1 MKTFFQIIRRYIFP
15 YRGYVVLNILF
26 NLSGVIFS
34 LLSLVLIGPFL
45 RVLFGDI
52 LVTSAPG
59 PLEFTRQSIEQ
70 NFNYLLSQLIE
81 KQGAHTA
88 LIVVSVIAIALFFL
102 KTANI
107 YFANFFMAPIR
118 NGVVRDLR
126 NQIYSKIIELPLS
139 YYSREKKGDIMSRL
153 TQDVQEVEW
162 SVMASLEKFFR
173 DPLNILIFLVGMFI
187 MSPSLTLIVLVVL
200 PIAAFLIGTVG
211 RNLRKISTRSQRQ
224 MGMLMSMVEETL
236 SGLRIIKAFNAQEQ
250 SEKSFQKEN
259 QVFTRIMNSITRN
272 RDLASP
278 LSEFLGSLVVVGLMA
293 FGGNLV
299 LQGQGGLSATSFIA
313 YIAVFSQLLIPA
325 KSVSTAYYHLNK
337 GLASIDRINQV
348 LQSKNPML
356 EEPEPLEINSFNDK
370 IELKNVSFSYE
381 NSIVINSVSLTIHK
395 GETVA
400 FVGQSGSGKSTL
412 VDLMARFYDVG
423 GGEILIDG
431 KDVRKVKTHALR
443 NLMGIVPQ
451 DPVLFNDTIISN
463 ISFGSVPDAE
473 SAETAAKVAHA
484 WEFIS
489 QMDESLEAHL
499 GDRGSTLSGGQR
511 QRICLARAIY
521 RNPPILILDEATS
534 SLDSESE
541 NYVQA
546 SLQDL
551 MKNRTTIIIAHR
563 LSSIQNADQIYVI
576 KEGQVAEKGTHT
588 ELMNLGGEYR
598 YLFELQNNSP
608 DSTIAQQVKP
618 AS

>member
-1 MKTFFQIIRRYIFP
+1 MKTFFQIIKRYVYP
-15 YRGYVVLNILF
+15 YRAYVALNVALNIF
-26 NLSGVIFS
+26 GVIFS
-34 LLSLVLIGPFL
+34 LLSLILIGPFL
-45 RVLFGDI
+45 RVLFETI
-52 LVTSAPG
+52 PPVTAPTA
-59 PLEFTRQSIEQ
+59 LEFTSQSIQQ
-70 NFNYLLSQLIE
+70 NFNYFLSQLIE
-81 KQGAHTA
+81 KQGTHMALVYVCLTA
-88 LIVVSVIAIALFFL
+88 VVLFFL

-107 YFANFFMAPIR
+107 YMANYFMAPIR

-139 YYSREKKGDIMSRL
+139 YYSREKKGDIMARL

-173 DPLNILIFLVGMFI
+173 DPLNILIFLIGMFY
-187 MSPSLTLIVLVVL
+187 MSPALTLIVLLIL
-200 PIAAFLIGTVG
+200 PLSAFLIGIVG
-211 RNLRKISTRSQRQ
+211 RNLRKISTRSQNQ
-224 MGMLMSMVEETL
+224 MGVLMSMVEETL
-236 SGLRIIKAFNAQEQ
+236 SGLRIIKAFNAQGQ
-250 SEKSFQKEN
+250 SEKSFKREN
-259 QVFTRIMNSITRN
+259 QVFTRIMNSITRH

-299 LQGQGGLSATSFIA
+299 LQGQGGLSASSFIA

-348 LQSKNPML
+348 LQSENPMK
-356 EEPEPLEINSFNDK
+356 EESNPLDISSFDDK
-370 IELKNVSFSYE
+370 IELRNVSFSYE
-381 NSIVINSVSLTIHK
+381 NALVVNHVSLTIHK

-412 VDLMARFYDVG
+412 VDLMARFYDVVE
-423 GGEILIDG
+423 GEILFDG
-431 KDVRKVKTHALR
+431 KDIRKVNTQALR

-451 DPVLFNDTIISN
+451 DPVLFNDTILSN
-463 ISFGSVPDAE
+463 IAFGSEPDMAAAE
-473 SAETAAKVAHA
+473 RAARGAHA

-489 QMDESLEAHL
+489 QMDEGLMAHL

-576 KEGQVAEKGTHT
+576 KEGQIAEKGTHT
-588 ELMNLGGEYR
+588 ELMNMGGEYR
-598 YLFELQNNSP
+598 YLFELQNYGG
-608 DSTIAQQVKP
+608 Q
-618 AS
+618 

>member
-1 MKTFFQIIRRYIFP
+1 MKTFFQIIRQYLYP

-26 NLSGVIFS
+26 NVVGVIFS
-34 LLSLVLIGPFL
+34 LVSLVLIGPFL
-45 RVLFGDI
+45 MVLFSKTP
-52 LVTSAPG
+52 VVAAPQSF
-59 PLEFTRQSIEQ
+59 EFTRHSIEL
-70 NFNYLLSQLIE
+70 NFDYFLGQMIE
-81 KQGAHTA
+81 KSGQHHA
-88 LIVVSVIAIALFFL
+88 LIIVCLMAVALFLL

-126 NQIYSKIIELPLS
+126 NRIYSKIVDLPLS
-139 YYSREKKGDIMSRL
+139 YYSREKKGDIMSRI

-162 SVMASLEKFFR
+162 SVMSSLEKFFR
-173 DPLNILIFLVGMFI
+173 DPLNIIIFLIGMVI
-187 MSPSLTLIVLVVL
+187 MSPALTLIVLIIL
-200 PIAAFLIGTVG
+200 PFAAFLIGLVG
-211 RNLRKISTRSQRQ
+211 QKLRKTSFKSQRQ
-224 MGMLMSMVEETL
+224 MGLLMSLVEETL
-236 SGLRIIKAFNAQEQ
+236 SGLRIIKAFNAQDY
-250 SEKSFQKEN
+250 SKKNFQKEN
-259 QVFTRIMNSITRN
+259 QVFTKIMNSITRH

-278 LSEFLGSLVVVGLMA
+278 LSEFLGSLVVVSLMA
-293 FGGNLV
+293 IGGSLV
-299 LQGQGGLSATSFIA
+299 LKGQGGLNAESFIA

-348 LQSKNPML
+348 LESVDPMKETTDAL
-356 EEPEPLEINSFNDK
+356 DINSFNDK

-381 NSIVINSVSLTIHK
+381 NAVVIDNVSLTIHK
-395 GETVA
+395 GQTVA

-412 VDLMARFYDVG
+412 VDLMARFYDVK

-431 KDVRKVKTHALR
+431 KDIRTVKTQALR

-451 DPVLFNDTIISN
+451 DPVLFNETILAN
-463 ISFGSVPDAE
+463 ITFGSDADIS

-489 QMDESLEAHL
+489 QMDEGLNAHL

-551 MKNRTTIIIAHR
+551 MVNRTTIIIAHR
-563 LSSIQNADQIYVI
+563 LSTIQNADQIYVV
-576 KEGQVAEKGTHT
+576 KEGKIAEQGTHS
-588 ELMNLGGEYR
+588 ELLNLDGEYR
-598 YLFELQNNSP
+598 YLFELQNHG
-608 DSTIAQQVKP
+608 IQ
-618 AS
+618 

>member
-1 MKTFFQIIRRYIFP
+1 MKTFFQIIRRYIYP
-15 YRGYVVLNILF
+15 YRSYVVLNVMF
-26 NLSGVIFS
+26 NLFGVIFS
-34 LLSLVLIGPFL
+34 LLSLILIGPFL
-45 RVLFGDI
+45 RVLFGAI
-52 LVTSAPG
+52 TETSAPAAF
-59 PLEFTRQSIEQ
+59 EFTKESIQQ
-70 NFNYLLSQLIE
+70 NFNYILSQLIE
-81 KQGAHTA
+81 KQGPHSA
-88 LIVVSVIAIALFFL
+88 LIVVCIIAIVLFFL

-107 YFANFFMAPIR
+107 YLANYFMAPIR

-139 YYSREKKGDIMSRL
+139 YYSREKKGDIMARL

-173 DPLNILIFLVGMFI
+173 DPLNILIFLIGMFF
-187 MSPSLTLIVLVVL
+187 MSPALTLIVLLIL
-200 PIAAFLIGTVG
+200 PVSAFLIGTVG
-211 RNLRKISTRSQRQ
+211 RNLRKISSRSQNQ
-224 MGMLMSMVEETL
+224 MGILMSMVEETL

-250 SEKSFQKEN
+250 SEKNFQKEN
-259 QVFTRIMNSITRN
+259 QVFTRIMNSITRH

-299 LQGQGGLSATSFIA
+299 LQGQGGLSAASFIA

-348 LQSKNPML
+348 LQSENPMR
-356 EEPEPLEINSFNDK
+356 EASNPLDINSFNDK

-381 NSIVINSVSLTIHK
+381 NAIVINDVSLTIHK
-395 GETVA
+395 GETIA

-412 VDLMARFYDVG
+412 VDLMARFYDVAD
-423 GGEILIDG
+423 GEILIDG
-431 KDVRKVKTHALR
+431 KDVRKVNTQALR

-451 DPVLFNDTIISN
+451 DPLLFNDTILSN
-463 ISFGSVPDAE
+463 IAFGSEPNVAL
-473 SAETAAKVAHA
+473 AETAAKVAHA

-489 QMDESLEAHL
+489 QMEEGLESHL

-563 LSSIQNADQIYVI
+563 LSSIQYADRIYVI

-598 YLFELQNNSP
+598 YLFELQNHGG
-608 DSTIAQQVKP
+608 Q
-618 AS
+618 

>member
-1 MKTFFQIIRRYIFP
+1 MKTFFQIIRNYIYP
-15 YRGYVVLNILF
+15 YRAYVVLNVLF
-26 NLSGVIFS
+26 NLFGVVFS

-45 RVLFGDI
+45 RVLFGDNPQ
-52 LVTSAPG
+52 VSQPG
-59 PLEFTRQSIEQ
+59 PLEFTTQSIQQ
-70 NFNYLLSQLIE
+70 NFNYLLSQLID

-88 LIVVSVIAIALFFL
+88 LVVVSLTAVVLFFL

-107 YFANFFMAPIR
+107 YLANFFMAPIR
-118 NGVVRDLR
+118 NGVVKDLR

-139 YYSREKKGDIMSRL
+139 YYSREKKGDIMARL

-173 DPLNILIFLVGMFI
+173 DPINILIFLIGMFI
-187 MSPSLTLIVLVVL
+187 MSPSLTLIVLIVL
-200 PIAAFLIGTVG
+200 PVAALLIGTVG
-211 RNLRKISTRSQRQ
+211 RNLRKISSRSQNQ
-224 MGMLMSMVEETL
+224 MGKLMSMVEETL
-236 SGLRIIKAFNAQEQ
+236 SGLRIIKAFNAQAY
-250 SEKSFQKEN
+250 SEKNFQKEN
-259 QVFTRIMNSITRN
+259 QVFTRIMNSITRH

-293 FGGNLV
+293 FGGSLV
-299 LQGQGGLSATSFIA
+299 LKGQGGLSAASFIA

-348 LQSKNPML
+348 LKSENPL
-356 EEPEPLEINSFNDK
+356 KEEVNPIDISTFNDK
-370 IELKNVSFSYE
+370 IEFRNVSFSYE
-381 NSIVINSVSLTIHK
+381 NAPVINDVSLTINK
-395 GETVA
+395 GETIA

-412 VDLMARFYDVG
+412 VDLLARFYDTG
-423 GGEILIDG
+423 SGNILIDG
-431 KDVRKVKTHALR
+431 KDVRKVKTQDLR

-451 DPVLFNDTIISN
+451 DPILFNDTILAN
-463 ISFGSVPDAE
+463 ISFGHEPDLPAAR
-473 SAETAAKVAHA
+473 SAAKVAHA

-489 QMDESLEAHL
+489 QMENGLEAHL

-511 QRICLARAIY
+511 QRICLARAVY

-534 SLDSESE
+534 SLDSELE

-563 LSSIQNADQIYVI
+563 LSSIQNSDRIYVI
-576 KEGQVAEKGTHT
+576 KEGRIAEKGTHA
-588 ELMNLGGEYR
+588 ELMSLNGEYS
-598 YLFELQNNSP
+598 YLFELQNHGG
-608 DSTIAQQVKP
+608 Q
-618 AS
+618 

>member
-1 MKTFFQIIRRYIFP
+1 MKTFFQIINRYIRP
-15 YRGYVVLNILF
+15 YRGYVLLNILF
-26 NLSGVIFS
+26 NIFGVIFS
-34 LLSLVLIGPFL
+34 LLSLILIGPFL

-52 LVTSAPG
+52 TVTSAPDS
-59 PLEFTRQSIEQ
+59 LEFTRKSIQE
-70 NFNYLLSQLIE
+70 NFNYVLSQLIE

-88 LIVVSVIAIALFFL
+88 LIIVCVIAILLFLL

-107 YFANFFMAPIR
+107 YFANYFMAPIR

-173 DPLNILIFLVGMFI
+173 DPLNIMIFLVGMFI

-200 PIAAFLIGTVG
+200 PVAAFLIGTVG
-211 RNLRKISTRSQRQ
+211 RNLRKISSRSQKQ
-224 MGMLMSMVEETL
+224 MGLLMSLVEETL
-236 SGLRIIKAFNAQEQ
+236 SGLRIIKAFNAQQQ
-250 SEKSFQKEN
+250 SEKNFQKEN
-259 QVFTRIMNSITRN
+259 HVFTRIMNSITRH

-293 FGGNLV
+293 FGGSLV
-299 LQGQGGLSATSFIA
+299 LQGQGGLNASSFIS

-348 LQSKNPML
+348 LQSKNPMT
-356 EEPEPLEINSFNDK
+356 EESHPLEINSFNDK

-381 NSIVINSVSLTIHK
+381 SAIVINKVSLTIQK

-412 VDLMARFYDVG
+412 VDLMARFYDVDE
-423 GGEILIDG
+423 GEILIDG
-431 KDVRKVKTHALR
+431 KDIKKVNTQELR
-443 NLMGIVPQ
+443 SLMGIVPQ
-451 DPVLFNDTIISN
+451 DPILFNDTILSN
-463 ISFGSVPDAE
+463 IAFGCNPDVR
-473 SAETAAKVAHA
+473 SAEIAAKGAHA

-489 QMDESLEAHL
+489 QMDGGLESHL

-563 LSSIQNADQIYVI
+563 LSSIQNADQIYVV
-576 KEGQVAEKGTHT
+576 KEGQIAEKGTHT
-588 ELMNLGGEYR
+588 ELMNLDGEYR
-598 YLFELQNNSP
+598 YLFELQNHGS
-608 DSTIAQQVKP
+608 Q
-618 AS
+618 

>member
-1 MKTFFQIIRRYIFP
+1 MKTFFQIIKQYIYP
-15 YRGYVVLNILF
+15 YRGYVVLNILL
-26 NLSGVIFS
+26 NLFGVFFS
-34 LLSLVLIGPFL
+34 LLSLILIGPFL
-45 RVLFGDI
+45 RVLF
-52 LVTSAPG
+52 TSTPVVADPG
-59 PLEFTRQSIEQ
+59 TLEFTKQSIELH
-70 NFNYLLSQLIE
+70 FNYLLSQLIAD
-81 KQGAHTA
+81 KGTHTA
-88 LIVVSVIAIALFFL
+88 LIFVCVLAIILFFL

-126 NQIYSKIIELPLS
+126 NQIYSKIVDLPLS
-139 YYSREKKGDIMSRL
+139 YYSREKKGDIMARI

-187 MSPSLTLIVLVVL
+187 MSPSLTLIVLLIL
-200 PIAAFLIGTVG
+200 PVAALLIGTVG
-211 RNLRKISTRSQRQ
+211 RNLRKTSSKSQKQ
-224 MGMLMSMVEETL
+224 MGILMSMVEETL
-236 SGLRIIKAFNAQEQ
+236 SGLRIIKAFNAQVH
-250 SEKSFQKEN
+250 SKKSFQKEN
-259 QVFTRIMNSITRN
+259 QVFTRIMNSISRY

-278 LSEFLGSLVVVGLMA
+278 LSEFLGSVVVVTLMVI
-293 FGGNLV
+293 GGSLV
-299 LQGQGGLSATSFIA
+299 LKGQGGLSAASFIA

-325 KSVSTAYYHLNK
+325 KSISTAYYHLNK

-348 LQSKNPML
+348 LQSVNPMHD
-356 EEPEPLEINSFNDK
+356 EPNPLDIKSFDDK
-370 IELKNVSFSYE
+370 IELRNVSFSYE
-381 NSIVINSVSLTIHK
+381 NSVVVSNVSLTIRK

-412 VDLMARFYDVG
+412 VDLMARFYDVCE
-423 GGEILIDG
+423 GEILIDG
-431 KDVRKVKTHALR
+431 KDVRKVRTEALR

-451 DPVLFNDTIISN
+451 DPVLFNDTILAN
-463 ISFGSVPDAE
+463 ISFGSIPNISA
-473 SAETAAKVAHA
+473 AETAAKVAHA

-489 QMDESLEAHL
+489 QMEDGLEAHL

-521 RNPPILILDEATS
+521 RNPPILIMDEATS

-551 MKNRTTIIIAHR
+551 MINRTTIIIAHR
-563 LSSIQNADQIYVI
+563 LSTIQNADQIYVV
-576 KEGQVAEKGTHT
+576 KEGRIAEHGTHS
-588 ELMNLGGEYR
+588 ELMNLAGEYR
-598 YLFELQNNSP
+598 YLFDLQNHGG
-608 DSTIAQQVKP
+608 Q
-618 AS
+618 